1 LDTPQENS
9 ISSLLTLAADAAEQ
23 RQLSELT
30 RQAYKRTWRKV
41 LALAAAEGYDIR
53 SLPREKVTEYYGFL
67 TRQRGASHH
76 IQTKAALAFLFRVLE
91 TINPFAACL
100 APPFRPEAVEIRYLE
115 AAAVAKVLL
124 HLRGDGAD
132 YFAKLTSHLAE
143 ALFFT
148 ATRFH
153 EWATLTTGK
162 LTRNTEGVVIAVRL
176 KVKGGKYRDMPVLP
190 RLSESLQEWERFL
203 ESFKGHRLRQG
214 SVEFAGSE
222 LVFPG
227 RDGGPFT
234 NQAFNK
240 RLSAA
245 CRSVGVPLIS
255 AHGLRHSAATLLLND
270 KGRNLKEL
278 QELLGHKSLSTTA
291 RYIHIDK
298 SRLRSVVLDLA
309 S

>member
-1 LDTPQENS
+1 MAT
-9 ISSLLTLAADAAEQ
+9 AAAEQ

-30 RQAYKRTWRKV
+30 RRAYKRTWRKV

-53 SLPREKVTEYYGFL
+53 SLPREKVQEYYTFL

-76 IQTKAALAFLFRVLE
+76 IQTKAALSFLFGVLE
-91 TINPFAACL
+91 TANPFARCL
-100 APPFRPEAVEIRYLE
+100 APKFRPEAVEIRYLD

-124 HLRGDGAD
+124 HLRDDGAD
-132 YFAKLTSHLAE
+132 YFSKLTSHLAE

-148 ATRFH
+148 ATRFS
-153 EWATLTTGK
+153 EWAKINNSK
-162 LTRNTEGVVIAVRL
+162 LIRNGEGVVTGVRL

-190 RLSESLQEWERFL
+190 RLGESLQEWERFL

-214 SVEFAGSE
+214 GVEFAGSD

-240 RLSAA
+240 RLSTA
-245 CRSVGVPLIS
+245 CRQVGVPLIS

-278 QELLGHKSLSTTA
+278 QELLGHRSIATTA
-291 RYIHIDK
+291 RYAHIDK
-298 SRLRSVVLDLA
+298 ERLRSVVLDLA